1 MQYEKLWRKDQID
14 NMTNS
19 EVDETGKQFLIQ
31 LFEQTRGDSSVQA
44 SMYDVGGRMGL
55 ERDAASKVAEG
66 LIGLQLVEI
75 RTLSG
80 GIGISAAGSE
90 MVQDLIGPLAPDA
103 QASKKLGDEPHLDAA
118 GQQAVEQIVTE
129 IKDQV
134 GTLGLDFDTL
144 TELMADLKTI
154 DAQLESSRPKTA
166 IVRQCFVSIC
176 GVLKAKP
183 NSSLDG
189 RVNGLLGK

>member
-1 MQYEKLWRKDQID
+1 
-14 NMTNS
+14 MTDP
-19 EVDETGKQFLIQ
+19 EVDETGKQFLMQ
-31 LFEQTRGDSSVQA
+31 LFEKTGGDSSVQV
-44 SMYDVGGRMGL
+44 SMYDIGGLMGL

-66 LIGLQLVEI
+66 LIGSQLVEI

-90 MVQDLIGPLAPDA
+90 LAQDLIGPLDSATGKSA
-103 QASKKLGDEPHLDAA
+103 RLGDEPLLNSAA
-118 GQQAVEQIVTE
+118 RQAVVQIVTE

-134 GTLGLDFDTL
+134 GSLGLGFDTL

-166 IVRQCFVSIC
+166 IVRQCFVSIG
-176 GVLKAKP
+176 GVLKTKP
-183 NSSLDG
+183 NSSLNG
-189 RVNGLLGK
+189 RVTGLLGK